1 MLIIDSEVCGA
12 EIVVLRVAD
21 GLKAPGESDVLVAV
35 GTMVGSRV
43 VPGGGVTLNVL
54 DRGL

>member
-1 MLIIDSEVCGA
+1 LIIDSEVCGA